1 MPPAPLVPTS
11 SLRSLLTLVVVAAF
25 LVMGMVAIS
34 WIVRLATA
42 QWLAASLATAAM
54 GGLAVRLST
63 GSAVPAGASLGRT
76 VGWSVLLGLANVP
89 VSFVAASMMDDVDV
103 RVVPVAAFA
112 TIFGAPFGLALGL
125 LFGLVLSVPVAALMQ
140 AWEQPS
146 PDATD
151 GAIMVFGLWLAV
163 ATGLAA
169 SLASPVLDP
178 QFPPG
183 FLQGSG
189 ELDPRRTWAPHV
201 TAWLLGGLGIT
212 LAALAWSRRTMRR
225 RFILRVALGR
235 VPGWRLIETGS
246 ETPPERDA
254 LAPLPC
260 LGQTQIECDHRLV
273 RCECPGEGAYR
284 RAVTEWPVAR
294 VPHAWLTRPVGHE
307 TP

>member
-11 SLRSLLTLVVVAAF
+11 SLRSLLTVVVVAAF

-34 WIVRLATA
+34 WIVRLDTA

-89 VSFVAASMMDDVDV
+89 VSFVAASMVDHV
-103 RVVPVAAFA
+103 DIHVVPLAALA
-112 TIFGAPFGLALGL
+112 TIFGAPFGLGLGL
-125 LFGLVLSVPVAALMQ
+125 LFGLALSVPVAVLMQ

-151 GAIMVFGLWLAV
+151 GAVMVFGLWLAL

-178 QFPPG
+178 EFP
-183 FLQGSG
+183 LWSG

-201 TAWLLGGLGIT
+201 TAWLLGGLGMT
-212 LAALAWSRRTMRR
+212 LAATAWLRRTMRR
-225 RFILRVALGR
+225 RFIRRVALDR
-235 VPGWRLIETGS
+235 VPGWRLIETRS
-246 ETPPERDA
+246 ETPSERDA

-260 LGQTQIECDHRLV
+260 LGETVIECDHLLV

-284 RAVTEWPVAR
+284 RAATEWPVAR
-294 VPHAWLTRPVGHE
+294 VPHAWLTTHG
-307 TP
+307 